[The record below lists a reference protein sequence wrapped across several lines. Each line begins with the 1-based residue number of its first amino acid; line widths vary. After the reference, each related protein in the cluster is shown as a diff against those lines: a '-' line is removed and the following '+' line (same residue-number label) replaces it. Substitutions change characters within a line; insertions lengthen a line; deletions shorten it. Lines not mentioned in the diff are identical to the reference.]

1 MSRIPVLRP
10 EELNEDQ
17 RKVYE
22 DIQSGERG
30 KIGIRGPF
38 NPWLRSPKMADLAQR
53 LGAFFRFNTS
63 LEQRLSELAIIIAGR
78 HCNSPYEFAAHT
90 PIAIKGGLDPGIVDA
105 IRLKK
110 PPVFKKADERAV
122 YRFSITLLET
132 HDVDDA
138 TYNDL
143 LEQVGEQGVV
153 EVIGILGYYTMV
165 SMTLNVFQVPL
176 REGMTYPFED

>member
-1 MSRIPVLRP
+1 M
-10 EELNEDQ
+10 
-17 RKVYE
+17 
-22 DIQSGERG
+22 
-30 KIGIRGPF
+30 
-38 NPWLRSPKMADLAQR
+38 
-53 LGAFFRFNTS
+53 
-63 LEQRLSELAIIIAGR
+63 
-78 HCNSPYEFAAHT
+78 
-90 PIAIKGGLDPGIVDA
+90 LDPGIVDA

-110 PPVFKKADERAV
+110 QPVFKKADERAV
-122 YRFSITLLET
+122 YCFSVMLLET
-132 HDVDDA
+132 RDVDDA